1 MNRAPA
7 PASSIDAELK
17 ALLRR
22 VKLGRCLDTLPERLA
37 LARAERLPHAEF
49 LQLVLAYE
57 VDRRDRASAELRARA
72 AKLDPTM
79 RLESFRSDTGARFD
93 RELWHEL
100 CALRFV
106 DDARGV
112 LVLGPVVINGA

>member
-1 MNRAPA
+1 MNRDPAPA
-7 PASSIDAELK
+7 PSIDPELK
-17 ALLRR
+17 TLLRR
-22 VKLGRCLDTLPERLA
+22 VKRGRCLDTLPERLA
-37 LARAERLPHAEF
+37 LARAEQLPHAQF
-49 LQLVLAYE
+49 LQLVLADE
-57 VDRRDRASAELRARA
+57 VERRDRASAELRARA

-79 RLESFRSDTGARFD
+79 RLELFRSDTGARFD

-112 LVLGPVVINGA
+112 LILGPVVING